1 MSEPATLEVISDDT
15 LEDQVIFPPGDILSD
30 EPPLE
35 SDLHRDQID
44 LLIRLLKF
52 WWRERQDF
60 YASGN
65 LTIYYSPNQ
74 KKSEYFR
81 GPDFFVVLGTEKK
94 DRKSWVVWQ
103 EDGKYPN
110 VIVEILSNSTAA
122 VDKGFKIQVYQDTF
136 RTPDYFWFDP
146 ITMEFQGFHLVDGKY
161 QEIQTTTD
169 GRLWSQQLEL
179 YLGVY
184 EGKLRFFTTENQMI
198 PSSEELAQ
206 QESLRAQQES
216 LRAQQAEERAQQAE
230 QEIARLRELLRTQG
244 INPDNI

>member
-1 MSEPATLEVISDDT
+1 MSEPATLEIISDNIS
-15 LEDQVIFPPGDILSD
+15 EDEVIFPPGDILSD

-35 SDLHRDQID
+35 SDLHREQID
-44 LLIRLLKF
+44 LLIRILKL

-81 GPDFFVVLGTEKK
+81 GSDFFVVLGTQKK

-110 VIVEILSNSTAA
+110 LIVEILSSSTTA
-122 VDKGFKIQVYQDTF
+122 VDKGLKKQVYQDTF
-136 RTPDYFWFDP
+136 RTPDYFWLDSV
-146 ITMEFQGFHLVDGKY
+146 TMELQEFHLVDGKY
-161 QEIQTTTD
+161 QEIKTTTD

-184 EGKLRFFTTENQMI
+184 EGKLRFFTTENQLI
-198 PSSEELAQ
+198 LSSEELAE
-206 QESLRAQQES
+206 QERLRAE
-216 LRAQQAEERAQQAE
+216 QAEERAQRAE
-230 QEIARLRELLRTQG
+230 QEIARLREALRIQG
-244 INPDNI
+244 IDLENI

>member
-15 LEDQVIFPPGDILSD
+15 LGDRVIFPPGDILSD

-44 LLIRLLKF
+44 LLIRLLKS
-52 WWRERQDF
+52 WWREKPDF

-94 DRKSWVVWQ
+94 DRTSWVVWH

-122 VDKGFKIQVYQDTF
+122 VDKGFKKQLYEDTY
-136 RTPDYFWFDP
+136 RTPDYFWFHP
-146 ITMEFQGFHLVDGKY
+146 VTLEFQGFHLVDGKY
-161 QEIQTTTD
+161 QEIQPTTD

-184 EGKLRFFTTENQMI
+184 EGKLRFFTTENQLI
-198 PSSEELAQ
+198 PSSEEL
-206 QESLRAQQES
+206 AQQES

-244 INPDNI
+244 INPENI